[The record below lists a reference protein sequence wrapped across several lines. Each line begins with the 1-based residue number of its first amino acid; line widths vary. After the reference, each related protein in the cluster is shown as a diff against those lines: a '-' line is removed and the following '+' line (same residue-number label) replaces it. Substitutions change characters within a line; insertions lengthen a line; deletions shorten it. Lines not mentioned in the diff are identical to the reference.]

1 MKILIVLVLV
11 LSTFTTL
18 SGATIIFGV
27 NDNGSD
33 GDYAD
38 LVFRVTGDF
47 KLVASCAPGQSSC
60 NPTGQWLPMVAP
72 DGNLVPFWDGISLD
86 GPNMNIGHLMLNI
99 GGFAGNPASPNWS
112 LLTTQY
118 FGAPGGGAAGFY
130 LAPDGAGAST
140 ATLLLEISGLSAQN
154 ILKKADV
161 GSSSYATIFSG
172 PNSAGATYS
181 FLITG
186 PTVLALENNLGTV
199 TSNGTMQIAAFQS
212 VPEPMSFILMG
223 AGLVGI
229 AALRRRHSA

>member
-1 MKILIVLVLV
+1 MKKILLVLV
-11 LSTFTTL
+11 LSTFATL
-18 SGATIIFGV
+18 SGASIIFGV
-27 NDNGSD
+27 NDNSSD
-33 GDYAD
+33 KDYTD

-60 NPTGQWLPMVAP
+60 NSTGQWLPMVNP

-99 GGFAGNPASPNWS
+99 GGFAGNPASPNWG

-140 ATLLLEISGLSAQN
+140 ATLLIEVSGLAAQN

-161 GSSSYATIFSG
+161 GSNAYTTIFSG
-172 PNSAGATYS
+172 PNGAGTSYS
-181 FLITG
+181 FTIAG
-186 PTVLALENNLGTV
+186 PTVLALENALGTV
-199 TSNGTMQIAAFQS
+199 TSDGTMQIAAFKS
-212 VPEPMSFILMG
+212 VPEPISFVLMG
-223 AGLVGI
+223 VGLIGI
-229 AALRRRHSA
+229 AALRRRHDA